1 MANTIYYTSP
11 TYKDA
16 NNKTS
21 ETVNTSICPTGW
33 RLPYGRNT
41 GNGAASGGFYNLDT
55 AIRNGETLTD
65 AEASNRWRSYPN
77 NFVMPGS
84 LGSSS
89 SPTSRGSYGYYIS
102 STSYDYSYYGRL
114 TYYSLS
120 INQNSVSPD
129 TNISGKY
136 SGHSVRCVKIAN

>member
-55 AIRNGETLTD
+55 AIRNGETLTNV
-65 AEASNRWRSYPN
+65 EASNRWRSYPN

-89 SPTSRGSYGYYIS
+89 SPTYRGSYGYYIS
-102 STSYDYSYYGRL
+102 STSDQNYTGLTAYYL
-114 TYYSLS
+114 I
-120 INQNSVSPD
+120 INKTGVSPGNGTTLGRD
-129 TNISGKY
+129 GGY
-136 SGHSVRCVKIAN
+136 SVRCVKIAN